1 MKKLI
6 LTTAALV
13 MLGSA
18 PAIAMGCCGGALPLA
33 PMCGKG
39 AMAMGHDGM
48 KAKKGGCCCE
58 GMAGGMSRKRA

>member
-18 PAIAMGCCGGALPLA
+18 PAMAMSCCGGAKGKA